1 MIPARKQRLIFI
13 LGLIT
18 GVAIAMTLALFAL
31 KQNINLFF
39 TPTQVVHGQA
49 PVSHVFRIGCIVEKG
64 SVQYFANNS
73 SVKFM
78 LADKIAEV
86 TIYYNGLLPT
96 LFREGQGIVAEGK
109 LNSQGIFI
117 ADQVLAKHDENYM
130 PPEIKNS
137 PS

>member
-1 MIPARKQRLIFI
+1 MPPARKQRLIFI

-39 TPTQVVHGQA
+39 TPTQVIHGQA
-49 PVSHVFRIGCIVEKG
+49 PKSHVFRIGGIVEKG
-64 SVQYFANNS
+64 SVRYFANNS
-73 SVKFM
+73 AVKFI
-78 LADKIAEV
+78 LSDKTADVA
-86 TIYYNGLLPT
+86 IYYTGLLPT
-96 LFREGQGIVAEGK
+96 LFREGQGIIAEGK
-109 LNSQGIFI
+109 LNSHGIFM

-137 PS
+137 LS